1 MEPEKELDLIDLLKL
16 LGNSIGKGI
25 SAISRFIMWFIK
37 FCVKNWYILLVSVAF
52 GIACA
57 FYFSQSK
64 FSKYEGIIVVEN
76 NVESTPEFY
85 TEVQSL
91 ASYMNNDNTSF
102 SSKFGVSTEIGKKI
116 FRLKPL
122 YIIPAKMKDCIILL
136 TKKRSIQIW
145 SLTNKNLLF

>member
-57 FYFSQSK
+57 FYFLACI
-64 FSKYEGIIVVEN
+64 FGREG
-76 NVESTPEFY
+76 T
-85 TEVQSL
+85 
-91 ASYMNNDNTSF
+91 
-102 SSKFGVSTEIGKKI
+102 
-116 FRLKPL
+116 L
-122 YIIPAKMKDCIILL
+122 Y
-136 TKKRSIQIW
+136 
-145 SLTNKNLLF
+145 